1 MDALTAFG
9 VNWKLLVIQGVNFG
23 LLLALL
29 YRYLY
34 KPLFA
39 MLEKRQQ
46 AIADGLRDAE
56 LAKSEMTRVGA
67 ETQVLLRKAREDG
80 GKLVDTLHK
89 QGIEEERRIIREAQ
103 EKSAALLSEA
113 QILAKEEQA
122 HMLRESEKEIAK
134 MAILGAEK
142 ILRASAAKN

>member
-23 LLLALL
+23 VLLLLL
-29 YRYLY
+29 YKFLY

-39 MLEKRQQ
+39 MLDKRPQ

-56 LAKSEMTRVGA
+56 EAKSEMARVKS
-67 ETQVLLRKAREDG
+67 ESELLLRKAREDG

-89 QGIEEERRIIREAQ
+89 EGVAEERRIVREATDKATQ
-103 EKSAALLSEA
+103 LISEA
-113 QILAKEEQA
+113 KVKADEERA
-122 HMLRESEKEIAK
+122 FILRESEKEIAK
-134 MAILGAEK
+134 MAMLSAEK
-142 ILRASAAKN
+142 ILRAKIGGA